1 MQSGPPPH
9 QSRQSGKAARRE
21 ESQRLIW
28 QRRPSTLAR
37 WGFFCYFA
45 LVIDA
50 SLYPFVGWSDIGIG
64 AFDYLEAP
72 WPPHALDFDIVVNLL
87 GYLPLGLLGVAALY
101 PVARN
106 ALSAILVAVWCFV
119 TSLLLEATQTFIETR
134 VASKVDLITNV
145 LGALIGIAIGLV
157 VTESM
162 LDRGRLRAWR
172 LVWFERE
179 ASPAL
184 VVSLLWFGAVLY
196 PESFA
201 IGCGALFTPLAK
213 QWPDLAVLHASIIER
228 WPADAGVFEVVDAV
242 VSGCYLASA
251 MLLFSN
257 AARNVAPRVFLMLIF
272 VILTLFAKTMG
283 AGLTYASTEPFIWIT
298 PGAIAGFGAA
308 VTFAVLALPLSR
320 RTRRVVAALLI
331 LTALALANF
340 GPSNAYF
347 DAVSRAWER
356 GRLLNF
362 YGLALG
368 LSLAWPFVALWLSVW
383 PAPRPRLRA

>member
-201 IGCGALFTPLAK
+201 IGCGARRDTSGS
-213 QWPDLAVLHASIIER
+213 ASPPGD
-228 WPADAGVFEVVDAV
+228 PA
-242 VSGCYLASA
+242 
-251 MLLFSN
+251 
-257 AARNVAPRVFLMLIF
+257 P
-272 VILTLFAKTMG
+272 
-283 AGLTYASTEPFIWIT
+283 
-298 PGAIAGFGAA
+298 
-308 VTFAVLALPLSR
+308 VLA
-320 RTRRVVAALLI
+320 
-331 LTALALANF
+331 
-340 GPSNAYF
+340 
-347 DAVSRAWER
+347 
-356 GRLLNF
+356 
-362 YGLALG
+362 
-368 LSLAWPFVALWLSVW
+368 
-383 PAPRPRLRA
+383 